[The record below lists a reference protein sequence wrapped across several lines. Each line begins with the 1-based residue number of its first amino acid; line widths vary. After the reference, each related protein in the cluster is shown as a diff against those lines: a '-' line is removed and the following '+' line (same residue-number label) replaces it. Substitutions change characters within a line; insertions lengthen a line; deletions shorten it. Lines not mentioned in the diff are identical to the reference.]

1 MNEMEPGDLASAL
14 SKIPLFRE
22 VQRLLFSQTG
32 PVNWEIARQ
41 IARAVAQAG
50 EPVAIPG
57 PEERAAFDDACRIS
71 EIQVAGCTGLEPPTT
86 LARAEILDRAAWAD
100 INLDGFRHL
109 IDRLALRLQGELH
122 KEKTPALG
130 LRPFLD
136 AIGPFLLGLEVGFLV
151 GYLSRR
157 VLGQYDLCLPRGDAG
172 RLYFVYPNITVV
184 ERELEVDPAQFRL
197 WVALHEVT
205 HRLEFE
211 SVPWVRSH
219 FVGLVERFVDA
230 AELDP
235 SEVTA
240 RLSSL
245 ANPDELQRLLAHP
258 EELLPMLMSPAQ
270 KQLVG
275 EIQAV
280 MSVLEGYAEWA
291 MDEVGRELLP
301 EFSKMREGINRRRA
315 ERSLVERLLARL
327 LGLDLK
333 LEQYRA
339 GERFIRAV
347 AAADQLPRL
356 WEGAQNLPTLEETKE
371 PAKWLAR
378 VAFA

>member
-1 MNEMEPGDLASAL
+1 MDEMEPGDLAAAL

-50 EPVAIPG
+50 EPAATPS
-57 PEERAAFDDACRIS
+57 PEERAAFNEACRIS
-71 EIQVAGCTGLEPPTT
+71 ELQVVGCTGLEPPTT

-100 INLDGFRHL
+100 INLEGFRHL
-109 IDRLALRLQGELH
+109 IDRLALRLQGELQ
-122 KEKTPALG
+122 KERGPSLG
-130 LRPFLD
+130 LRPVLD

-157 VLGQYDLCLPRGDAG
+157 VLGQYDLCLPRGETG
-172 RLYFVYPNITVV
+172 RLYFVYPNIVSV

-205 HRLEFE
+205 HRLQFE

-230 AELDP
+230 AELDL
-235 SEVTA
+235 SEMMA

-245 ANPDELQRLLAHP
+245 TNPDELQRLLGHP
-258 EELLPMLMSPAQ
+258 EELFPMLMSPAQ
-270 KQLVG
+270 QQLVG

-301 EFSKMREGINRRRA
+301 QFSKMREGINRRRA

-356 WEGAQNLPTLEETKE
+356 WEGAENLPTLEETAE
-371 PAKWLAR
+371 PGKWLAR
-378 VAFA
+378 VAFS